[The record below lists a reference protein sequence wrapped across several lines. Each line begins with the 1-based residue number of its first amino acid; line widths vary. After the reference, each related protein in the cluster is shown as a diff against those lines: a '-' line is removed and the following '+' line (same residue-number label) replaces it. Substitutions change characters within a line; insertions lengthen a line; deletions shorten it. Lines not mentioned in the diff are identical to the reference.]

1 MEKLIL
7 LSNILFSTAE
17 YFKAVVVAQ
26 AVELRHSVCVGQVQI
41 PVALY
46 IFILAFIGS
55 DVTNQF
61 TLGIFLINE
70 VR

>member
-1 MEKLIL
+1 MV
-7 LSNILFSTAE
+7 
-17 YFKAVVVAQ
+17 VVVAQ
-26 AVELRHSVCVGQVQI
+26 AGELRHSVRVGQVQI